1 MVFVS
6 FEVEKMRM
14 FLVQSV
20 VRWCWVL
27 VRSWGAVYSLL
38 SRVKDRFQLAPVSW
52 PSCRQQL
59 NLPVH
64 APEWKSCLPYCVT
77 NSSFIPNSTPL
88 MPYFSRYN
96 RPSNL
101 IPAPLALTEI
111 YGPCALFCSHF
122 AKSPGQSPSQ
132 SPGQSPSQVSKS
144 VSKSVSESPSQS
156 FSFVQLVFWLN
167 LIHIQQVGLTISFT
181 FLVPD

>member
-1 MVFVS
+1 M
-6 FEVEKMRM
+6 
-14 FLVQSV
+14 
-20 VRWCWVL
+20 
-27 VRSWGAVYSLL
+27 
-38 SRVKDRFQLAPVSW
+38 KDRFQLAPVSW

-96 RPSNL
+96 RPSIL

-132 SPGQSPSQVSKS
+132 SPGQSPSQVSRSVSKSSLQVSLQVKSPGQSPNQVSRSVSKS
-144 VSKSVSESPSQS
+144 VSRSVSESPSQS

-167 LIHIQQVGLTISFT
+167 LIYIQQVGLTIFYLPSS
-181 FLVPD
+181 

>member
-1 MVFVS
+1 MLS
-6 FEVEKMRM
+6 F
-14 FLVQSV
+14 SAV
-20 VRWCWVL
+20 VGC
-27 VRSWGAVYSLL
+27 SSLL

-96 RPSNL
+96 RPSIL

-132 SPGQSPSQVSKS
+132 SPDQSPSQVSRS
-144 VSKSVSESPSQS
+144 VSKSSLQVSLQIKSPGQSPSQS
-156 FSFVQLVFWLN
+156 PGQSLSLQVKVFHSCN
-167 LIHIQQVGLTISFT
+167 
-181 FLVPD
+181 